1 MNYNNIYKNNGY
13 LIIKEFFDAKRIVA
27 IMDEFKDVFDHVL
40 TSKNLQIGDT
50 LYSSMKN
57 LYNADIVSYK
67 NVVGQLWRL
76 LKLYDLS
83 HDKSIIDF
91 LKSELHFDNI
101 FVSGGQIVHIMS
113 SSLTIPN
120 GYFGLG
126 AHQDFHSVQG
136 SLDGLVVWI
145 PLTDVDRNRYP
156 VEIIPGSHLKGPL
169 PQVELETGW
178 IVKPEHYNESDF
190 VPVECKVG
198 DIVLINNFTVH
209 RSSQHGDDRL
219 RLAFSSRFDNG
230 IEDSYISRCYPTGY
244 KRSVHRQQ
252 LHDVSG
258 YFLDN

>member
-1 MNYNNIYKNNGY
+1 MNYSSIYKNNGY
-13 LIIKEFFDAKRIVA
+13 LIIEKFFDPLRMIE
-27 IMDEFKDVFDHVL
+27 ITYEFKDVFDHVL
-40 TSKNLQIGDT
+40 NSKHAPVGDS
-50 LYSSMKN
+50 LYQSMQN
-57 LYNADIVSYK
+57 LYELDINAYK
-67 NVVGQLWRL
+67 EVVGQLWRL
-76 LKLYDLS
+76 IKLYDLS
-83 HDKSIIDF
+83 HDKSIID
-91 LKSELHFDNI
+91 LLRSEFYFDNI
-101 FVSGGQIVHIMS
+101 FVPGGQIVHIMS
-113 SSLTIPN
+113 SLLTIPN

-145 PLTDVDRNRYP
+145 PLTDVDKNRYP

-178 IVKPEHYNESDF
+178 IVKPECYNESDF

-198 DIVLINNFTVH
+198 DIVLISNFTVH
-209 RSSQHGDDRL
+209 RSSQRGDDRL

-230 IEDSYISRCYPTGY
+230 VEKSFINRCYPTGY

-252 LHDVSG
+252 LHDVSS